1 MRPSTRA
8 GVILGAVF
16 TAAAFA
22 VGGWAAVAPLPGGT
36 REVVY
41 TVPRGG
47 TARAVAGNGSI
58 FPSRLRFT
66 VGVRDVL
73 VLRNEDDVPA
83 SFGPVRLEP
92 GQTYRVPFHA
102 PAEFEL
108 ACSLHPAGQV
118 SIVVV
123 PTPPPGL
130 ARLGWRLAEVMNR

>member
-1 MRPSTRA
+1 
-8 GVILGAVF
+8 
-16 TAAAFA
+16 
-22 VGGWAAVAPLPGGT
+22 
-36 REVVY
+36 VY

-47 TARAVAGNGSI
+47 AAQASAGGGSI

-102 PAEFEL
+102 PAEFQL

-123 PTPPPGL
+123 PMPAPGL
-130 ARLGWRLAEVMNR
+130 ARLRWRLAEVMNR